1 MAGFLDLFMKF
12 MFIGFIVLSLFSFII
27 LFQSENTVS
36 NPIIENELINRT
48 FGNLETQLEDAGT
61 QTEAARFL
69 FVSDIPLVA
78 FASLILKSIVSA
90 GTTFNS
96 LIAGVFSILLILPVE
111 VLGLS
116 EVITSVLVA
125 VLGIAIIFGLWSV
138 YKLGTG

>member
-1 MAGFLDLFMKF
+1 MVGFLDLFMKF

-36 NPIIENELINRT
+36 NPIIEDELINRT

-78 FASLILKSIVSA
+78 FASLILKSIVS
-90 GTTFNS
+90 
-96 LIAGVFSILLILPVE
+96 E
-111 VLGLS
+111 
-116 EVITSVLVA
+116 
-125 VLGIAIIFGLWSV
+125 IIGAC
-138 YKLGTG
+138 